1 MVLGNCIASG
11 HPDFMRASRALHH
24 DGRAIVFE
32 KGTYRMWFGAGV
44 EDNGEEPSPYTF
56 GRIKKF
62 DITVDLRMHNSVL
75 DDVILSLWLLQSS
88 RGRGKKCE
96 IRLQTGCAL
105 NVASEPK
112 TLELLG
118 LLRGFEEVVLRVE
131 IDRRVENG
139 HAVSAAGSA
148 CHCEKWE
155 REANGVYVKIW
166 GFLEPV
172 LGKAEVVREEGRY
185 CLVYHP
191 GENAKASEG

>member
-11 HPDFMRASRALHH
+11 HPDFMRTSRALHL
-24 DGRAIVFE
+24 DGRAIIFE

-44 EDNGEEPSPYTF
+44 EDNGEEPSPYAF

-62 DITVDLRMHNSVL
+62 DITVDLRVHNDVL
-75 DDVILSLWLLQSS
+75 DDVLMSLWLLESS

-96 IRLQTGCAL
+96 MRFRTGCAL

-112 TLELLG
+112 TMEVLG

-139 HAVSAAGSA
+139 QAVSAGSA
-148 CHCEKWE
+148 CRCEKWE
-155 REANGVYVKIW
+155 REGNGVYVKIW

-185 CLVYHP
+185 CLVYRP
-191 GENAKASEG
+191 GEHAKTSEG